1 MNIVYQVKDI
11 CEYVGVTTAKCQLAL
26 FGRWCD
32 LTINAY
38 CLGENPFDATAVA
51 LSYGIRP
58 LDNRELRGSCLG
70 AVPDGLLRLA
80 RGNAGNRQEFEQKI
94 EFPLITGEFCDK
106 HTVAGGGV
114 PVARNLIRGILRG
127 MESMVET
134 IRQSIR
140 CSFPK
145 SIRDFAIA
153 TLDDRYGQ
161 TTVRTLRSFLGE
173 IHWELMLQKS
183 GCDEQQF
190 GCIVAMAAANPPRFY
205 DVNFEG
211 ESDISLVGE
220 RAGDIVAGMTAAI
233 RVAQAAQRR
242 AEHYAEQLQRNKDRT
257 EASGK
262 ARSLLESIC
271 GTKLALQFDTVGY
284 ITVKQNGYTFEIP
297 ANDMVRCIDPN
308 GKQANLCIH
317 TQGFQCNPLDE
328 VIIAYLHIKFKLA
341 EYMKVAI
348 THGAQQ
354 GFKKKVAA

>member
-1 MNIVYQVKDI
+1 MNIVYQVRDI
-11 CEYVGVTTAKCQLAL
+11 CEYVGVTTAKCQLPL
-26 FGRWCD
+26 YGRWCD

-38 CLGENPFDATAVA
+38 CLGENPYDATAVA

-58 LDNRELRGSCLG
+58 MNNRDLRGNCLG
-70 AVPDGLLRLA
+70 AAPDGLLRLA
-80 RGNAGNRQEFEQKI
+80 RGSGGNRQEFDQKI
-94 EFPLITGEFCDK
+94 DFPLITGEFCDK

-140 CSFPK
+140 CSFSD
-145 SIRDFAIA
+145 SIRDLAIH

-190 GCIVAMAAANPPRFY
+190 GCIAAMASANPPRFY
-205 DVNFEG
+205 DLDFDG

-220 RAGDIVAGMTAAI
+220 RAGDVVAGMTATI
-233 RVAQAAQRR
+233 RLAQAAQRR
-242 AEHYAEQLQRNKDRT
+242 AEQYAEQLQRDKDKA

-262 ARSLLESIC
+262 ARNLLESIC
-271 GTKLALQFDTVGY
+271 GTELAAEFDTVGY
-284 ITVKQNGYTFEIP
+284 ITMKQNGYTFEIP
-297 ANDMVRCIDPN
+297 ANDMIRCIDPN
-308 GKQANLCIH
+308 GKRADLCIH
-317 TQGFQCNPLDE
+317 TQGLQVNPIDE
-328 VIIAYLHIKFKLA
+328 IIIAYLHIKHKLA
-341 EYMKVAI
+341 DYMRVAI
-348 THGAQQ
+348 LHGADR
-354 GFKKKVAA
+354 GFTKKVA